1 MPRRGIGF
9 RLSHVRPE
17 LMLVWAEFFATNLD
31 IGGRLNL
38 GATLYG
44 DRALPILPVADCLG
58 SDAQDFSESMSSY

>member
-1 MPRRGIGF
+1 
-9 RLSHVRPE
+9 
-17 LMLVWAEFFATNLD
+17 MLVWAEFFATNLD